1 MTIVV
6 ATLAFTLGVL
16 ALASVAFGWWLGR
29 TPPPTGRHRAART
42 TPRPAAAPAWADRG
56 PEPRATW
63 TDTRPV
69 DDSETTQSIPMAL
82 LLTDDTTPL
91 RTLPEVQR

>member
-6 ATLAFTLGVL
+6 ATLAFTLGTL

-29 TPPPTGRHRAART
+29 TPPAGRHRAQRT
-42 TPRPAAAPAWADRG
+42 TPPAPPAPAWADRG
-56 PEPRATW
+56 TEPRATW

-69 DDSETTQSIPMAL
+69 DDSATTVSIPMAP
-82 LLTDDTTPL
+82 LLTDATAPL
-91 RTLPEVQR
+91 HTVTRGVK

>member
-29 TPPPTGRHRAART
+29 TPPPAGRHRAQRT
-42 TPRPAAAPAWADRG
+42 APRPPAPVWADTS

-69 DDSETTQSIPMAL
+69 DDSETTQSIPMAPL
-82 LLTDDTTPL
+82 LSDKTVPL
-91 RTLPEVQR
+91 HTVTRGVR